1 MKKNVKKTKFDY
13 SWVIIGIS
21 FLIVA
26 TSLGLCSSGGTLYL
40 TAITEALN
48 IPRSA
53 FSITDTI
60 RFITT
65 TIINLYFGR
74 LVYKFGTKK
83 LICTGFICL
92 IAFALIRA
100 YASSLY
106 LFYFASVLLGL
117 GLSWTSTTMV
127 STIVNKWCAKNKGT
141 VTGVILSANGIGGAI
156 AVQILTPIIF
166 QENNPFGYRTSY
178 LLVTLILLI
187 VMLLVI
193 FFYRENPE
201 KDDKSKTVVE
211 AKNKKARGTGW
222 IGMDYSSAVKKP
234 YFYISLLCVALTGMA
249 LHGLS
254 QIAVPHMYDL
264 GINMNLV
271 ALITSTGSIV
281 LTFSKFSV
289 GYLYDRFG
297 LRITMNICYACSF
310 LSVLGLVILT
320 DTPTGHVIAF
330 IRSVLSSFALPLE
343 TVMLSLIVT
352 ELFGNKDFSRFIG
365 IFVSA
370 NYAGYAVGAPIG
382 NGFYDI
388 FGDYKLAFLIFAAMM
403 VFVTVAMQFVLTAAN
418 KDKAVIL
425 KEAEAVET
433 M

>member
-1 MKKNVKKTKFDY
+1 MKKNELKKSKFDY
-13 SWVIIGIS
+13 SFIIIGIS

-26 TSLGLCSSGGTLYL
+26 TSLGLCSSGGALYL

-60 RFITT
+60 RFVTT

-83 LICTGFICL
+83 LICAGFVCL

-100 YASSLY
+100 YASTLY

-127 STIVNKWCAKNKGT
+127 STIVNKWCTTNKGT
-141 VTGVILSANGIGGAI
+141 VTGAILSANGIGGAI

-166 QENNPFGYRTSY
+166 AEGNPFGYRTSY
-178 LLVTLILLI
+178 LLVTLILLL
-187 VMLLVI
+187 VMLLVV
-193 FFYRENPE
+193 FFYRESP
-201 KDDKSKTVVE
+201 KGDTSGVVVADK
-211 AKNKKARGTGW
+211 KKKIRGAGW
-222 IGMDYSSAVKKP
+222 IGMDYSVAVKKP

-271 ALITSTGSIV
+271 ALITSVGSIV

-289 GYLYDRFG
+289 GFLYDRFG
-297 LRITMNICYACSF
+297 LRVSMNICYVCSF
-310 LSVLGLVILT
+310 LSVFGLVILT
-320 DTPTGHVIAF
+320 NTPTGHVIAF

-352 ELFGNKDFSRFIG
+352 ELFGNKDFSKFIG

-370 NYAGYAVGAPIG
+370 NYAGYAIGAPIG

-388 FGDYKLAFLIFAAMM
+388 FGDYKIAFLIFAAMM
-403 VFVTVAMQFVLTAAN
+403 VFVTIAMQYVLTAAN
-418 KDKAVIL
+418 KDKAIIL
-425 KEAEAVET
+425 KETENL
-433 M
+433 

>member
-1 MKKNVKKTKFDY
+1 MKKNELKKSKFDY
-13 SWVIIGIS
+13 SFIIIGIS

-26 TSLGLCSSGGTLYL
+26 TSLGLCSSGGALYL

-60 RFITT
+60 RFVTT

-83 LICTGFICL
+83 LICAGFVCL

-100 YASSLY
+100 YASTLY

-127 STIVNKWCAKNKGT
+127 STIVNKWCTTNKGT
-141 VTGVILSANGIGGAI
+141 VTGAILSANGIGGAI

-166 QENNPFGYRTSY
+166 AEGNPFGYRTSY
-178 LLVTLILLI
+178 LLVTLILLL
-187 VMLLVI
+187 VMLLVV
-193 FFYRENPE
+193 FFYRESP
-201 KDDKSKTVVE
+201 KGDTSGVVVADK
-211 AKNKKARGTGW
+211 KKKIRGAGW
-222 IGMDYSSAVKKP
+222 IGMDYSVAVKKP

-271 ALITSTGSIV
+271 ALITSVGSIV

-289 GYLYDRFG
+289 GFLYDRFG
-297 LRITMNICYACSF
+297 LRVSMNICYVCSF
-310 LSVLGLVILT
+310 LSVFGLVILT
-320 DTPTGHVIAF
+320 NTPTGHVIAF

-352 ELFGNKDFSRFIG
+352 ELFGNKDFSKFIG

-370 NYAGYAVGAPIG
+370 NYAGYAIGAPIG

-388 FGDYKLAFLIFAAMM
+388 FGDYKIAFLIFAAMM
-403 VFVTVAMQFVLTAAN
+403 VFVTIAMQFVLTAAN
-418 KDKAVIL
+418 KDKAIIL
-425 KEAEAVET
+425 KETENL
-433 M
+433 